1 MKLALLADIH
11 GNHLALEAVLK
22 SVKTY
27 EVDKLLI
34 AGDFVG
40 YYYWPKEVFE
50 LLTPWDVT
58 AIRGNHEEM
67 LIKAKG
73 DSEFLKSVDTK
84 YGKGL
89 RVALELLTNEQIDW
103 LSTLP
108 FSLEFDAEDRRIL
121 LCHGSPWDHDFYI
134 YPDAD
139 EGTIEKCV
147 SMNYDWIVLGH
158 THYPMVHRS
167 NKTTIV
173 NPGSVGQPRNR
184 KPGACWALL
193 DTKTQ
198 EVNTYCVGYDSHFVV
213 AESLRR
219 NPDLPYLAN
228 VLERT

>member
-73 DSEFLKSVDTK
+73 DSGFLKNVDAK
-84 YGKGL
+84 YGNGL
-89 RVALELLTNEQIDW
+89 RVALELLTDKQIDW
-103 LSTLP
+103 LSNLP
-108 FSLEFDAEDRRIL
+108 FSLELNVEDRRIL

-139 EGTIEKCV
+139 EDTIEKCV
-147 SMNYDWIVLGH
+147 SINYDCIVLGH

-167 NKTTIV
+167 NNTTIV

-184 KPGACWALL
+184 KPGACWALI
-193 DTKTQ
+193 DTKTL
-198 EVNTYCVGYDSHFVV
+198 EVNTFCVGYDSRFVV